1 MSIAKQKYEKSK
13 RRISDLQRLLDR
25 SEIDNTEKT
34 LELLNKE
41 QEFTELQNANAQLQA
56 EVTRWKSLSER
67 LPDDAEIEELHR
79 TNKKQSKLIDNLEKQ
94 ITKLENNREILLFQ
108 IKTLE
113 ESRNDLK
120 TQLAELKQEYRE
132 SKKG

>member
-13 RRISDLQRLLDR
+13 RRISDLQKLLDR
-25 SEIDNTEKT
+25 CEVDNTEKT

-41 QEFTELQNANAQLQA
+41 QEFTELENANAQLQA

-67 LPDDAEIEELHR
+67 LPDESEIEELSR

-94 ITKLENNREILLFQ
+94 ITKLENNREMLLFQ

-120 TQLAELKQEYRE
+120 TQLVELKQEYRE
-132 SKKG
+132 FKKG

>member
-41 QEFTELQNANAQLQA
+41 QEFTELQNTNTQLQA

-120 TQLAELKQEYRE
+120 TQLLELKQEYRE

>member
-41 QEFTELQNANAQLQA
+41 QEFTELQNTNTQLQA
-56 EVTRWKSLSER
+56 EVSRWKSLSER

-94 ITKLENNREILLFQ
+94 IAKLENNREILLFQ

-120 TQLAELKQEYRE
+120 TQLLELKQEYRE